1 MEEGHWKERKIQF
14 RKEMSRVVI
23 GVAFAF
29 SVFALVLVA
38 WKRNALPDSLLSERM
53 ADKAIRA
60 EKGLQNYWRSL
71 DKRAEK
77 TAHRVME
84 LHRRRF
90 ESGIGTR
97 FESAQAQN
105 DLRSTKDWGKH
116 GEDSRATV
124 LHDGGKLRRG
134 ASTRVVSARF
144 FHEATKHP
152 LAARR
157 ALQEEVIDLAKEY
170 AQAHADKARTEQ
182 LADAGNG
189 LPDPLNNKMVGKEI
203 VREAGKGLLGES
215 LTGLV
220 RNVFGGPRSSVHQY
234 SATHHARAGYE
245 YDT

>member
-1 MEEGHWKERKIQF
+1 
-14 RKEMSRVVI
+14 MSRVVI
-23 GVAFAF
+23 DVAFAF

-38 WKRNALPDSLLSERM
+38 WQHNAFRDSLLSERM

-97 FESAQAQN
+97 FESAQAQH

-116 GEDSRATV
+116 GEDSRAAV

-134 ASTRVVSARF
+134 ASTRVVTARF
-144 FHEATKHP
+144 FREATKHP

-189 LPDPLNNKMVGKEI
+189 LPDPLNNKASREMVGKEI

-220 RNVFGGPRSSVHQY
+220 RNVFGGPHSSVHQY
-234 SATHHARAGYE
+234 SATHHARAGYD